1 MVTIDDHTT
10 NVIEIGSQAA
20 LLSEELLLK
29 LFKTLNDFL
38 GDKQNN
44 VNDKFINDS
53 TKEGKQSIKDL
64 INKHKDGVVAL
75 DENLTKEQLK
85 DYKKEFKKLG
95 VDFSVVK
102 NDDNTH
108 SFFFAAEQSNII
120 EKALKN
126 IVENKSAVLES
137 NLIKDADNDISN
149 LKVDLSKEQALFTK
163 ELYDKVSLLPTG
175 EELPKELKEELNNL
189 TDKQRE
195 LFDKLSESDSLKK
208 TLYSEILDEDK
219 SVLGNKILKALDQD
233 EINLLKQKSL
243 DKDKSIE
250 FENNFPK
257 EKVER
262 VNKFIEENKINDIN
276 FEDLETQINNAE
288 NELSNKV
295 LSNEDISFKLVN
307 SLDKKELE
315 VLKAFNNPSKFE
327 ELKKDLSEEQ
337 LKNVNTVLENSV
349 AAVEVKT
356 PSAEVENSK
365 VKIPSNFLDLEIEK
379 AERRNE
385 ALRGNTPP
393 NKDVLVDY
401 EVKDKLNE
409 NLNSDEKELFKQLAK
424 VDVEG
429 LRNEKVKDGK
439 YSVIELEKYQDAK
452 ANFTPEQI
460 AKVEKLYNENVIAS
474 DKDSKD
480 KLSCAVV
487 GSLLDKEEKVNVI
500 KTELDVE
507 SATTWAKLNTNKIL
521 EQTNDDDFH
530 KFTLEDKE
538 MKISKMPDD
547 RGSFNVFMKDNESD
561 WKRVNV
567 IKSPDLE
574 ETLKAN
580 RAFVNSLSDDE
591 KNLFKQAV
599 AAREESLTSSDNTQQ
614 KKYNE
619 MKKELPAEQ
628 VEKIEKLVP
637 THEKTN
643 FDITLT
649 TEQRLLDKIESKL
662 DKEGIN
668 LADVDQQTFKDKFNK
683 FLNKTENKILDK
695 LAAKGIDL
703 RKSKNS
709 SIESNEFSMSKV
721 KESAKTIKENE
732 QDKDK
737 NKKQELSR

>member
-29 LFKTLNDFL
+29 LFKKLNEFL

-44 VNDKFINDS
+44 VNDKFINDK

-175 EELPKELKEELNNL
+175 EELPKELEEEINNL

-219 SVLGNKILKALDQD
+219 SVLGNKILKTLDQD

-250 FENNFPK
+250 FENNLPK

-262 VNKFIEENKINDIN
+262 VYKFIEENKISDIS
-276 FEDLETQINNAE
+276 FEDLETQIKNAE

-349 AAVEVKT
+349 APVEVIT
-356 PSAEVENSK
+356 PSDEVENSK

-429 LRNEKVKDGK
+429 LRNEKVKNGK
-439 YSVIELEKYQDAK
+439 YSVVELEKYQDAK

-487 GSLLDKEEKVNVI
+487 GNLLDKEEKVNVI
-500 KTELDVE
+500 KKELDVE
-507 SATTWAKLNTNKIL
+507 SATTWAKLNTNKIV

-547 RGSFNVFMKDNESD
+547 RGSFNVFTKDNESD

-567 IKSPDLE
+567 IKSSELE

-580 RAFVNSLSDDE
+580 RTFVNSLSDDE

-649 TEQRLLDKIESKL
+649 TEQKLLDKIESKL

-721 KESAKTIKENE
+721 KESAKTIKDNE